1 MKTDLYNINRKSI
14 EPNNPLSPSERIKLI
29 KNLVKNKFLKQ
40 QDIKKTLDSM
50 NKSNEEIT
58 DWINPTSR

>member
-14 EPNNPLSPSERIKLI
+14 EPNKPLSPSERIKLI
-29 KNLVKNKFLKQ
+29 KNLAKNKFLKQ

-50 NKSNEEIT
+50 IVHDDQSEQVFEKE
-58 DWINPTSR
+58 R